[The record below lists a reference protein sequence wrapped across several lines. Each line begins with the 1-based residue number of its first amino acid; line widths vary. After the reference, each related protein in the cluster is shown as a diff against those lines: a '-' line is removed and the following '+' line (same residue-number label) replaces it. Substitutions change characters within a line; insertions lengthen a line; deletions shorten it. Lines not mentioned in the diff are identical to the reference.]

1 MKKLFP
7 ILLMVLGVAFVAAG
21 GYAMYRGFDA
31 NDQVH
36 DELVAQNITTP
47 EDASIP
53 NALVDD
59 KDTAHSMAEII
70 EVHALE
76 ATGGLTYAEMG
87 RFATPDGDPAGT
99 SDESQAVIGS
109 DGRPVANNARNTAFQ
124 ASALRTSLFSSVMAF
139 EISTLVVGIGALL
152 LLLGFAVGGVGVA
165 LAGLALPKFAAK
177 VHVEPVAAAH

>member
-59 KDTAHSMAEII
+59 KDTAHHLASRRDDGDSVVQPGAQAHSRSLESRDDANGETASRHQRNGEREDPAIDTDCRGSWQI
-70 EVHALE
+70 GGTERDDDVHGDVRQPDPDQTAHRRQKERLDE
-76 ATGGLTYAEMG
+76 QLTY
-87 RFATPDGDPAGT
+87 
-99 SDESQAVIGS
+99 ESH
-109 DGRPVANNARNTAFQ
+109 P
-124 ASALRTSLFSSVMAF
+124 
-139 EISTLVVGIGALL
+139 
-152 LLLGFAVGGVGVA
+152 
-165 LAGLALPKFAAK
+165 
-177 VHVEPVAAAH
+177 

>member
-1 MKKLFP
+1 
-7 ILLMVLGVAFVAAG
+7 VASWPQVATPC
-21 GYAMYRGFDA
+21 YRGFDA

-76 ATGGLTYAEMG
+76 ATGAPHL
-87 RFATPDGDPAGT
+87 RRDGPLCDPRRQT
-99 SDESQAVIGS
+99 LPEH
-109 DGRPVANNARNTAFQ
+109 RM
-124 ASALRTSLFSSVMAF
+124 RTRQ
-139 EISTLVVGIGALL
+139 
-152 LLLGFAVGGVGVA
+152 
-165 LAGLALPKFAAK
+165 
-177 VHVEPVAAAH
+177 

>member
-99 SDESQAVIGS
+99 SDES
-109 DGRPVANNARNTAFQ
+109 
-124 ASALRTSLFSSVMAF
+124 
-139 EISTLVVGIGALL
+139 
-152 LLLGFAVGGVGVA
+152 
-165 LAGLALPKFAAK
+165 
-177 VHVEPVAAAH
+177 